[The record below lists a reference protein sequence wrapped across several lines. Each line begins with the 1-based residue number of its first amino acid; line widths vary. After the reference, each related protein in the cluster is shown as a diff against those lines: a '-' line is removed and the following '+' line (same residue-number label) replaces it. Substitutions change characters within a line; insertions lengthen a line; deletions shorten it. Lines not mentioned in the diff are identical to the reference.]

1 MKIKSI
7 IFLFIIAFPSN
18 AQGLDTLQVNKPKS
32 FPSWTLFVPGATYY
46 YNGRIV
52 EGLTFSA
59 IEIGGIVMGL
69 HYDNTLKSNSTSPY
83 YNYPL
88 FIGLK
93 TLDVDKCDWVRNK
106 LELIKY
112 FHPDFK
118 YDPISEQELFLA
130 PFKAENVFTVVT
142 LGLVGVAFVELW
154 LDGRGVEKRID
165 KVQQMYFL
173 DRYIDRNPALAIYS
187 TTSLAMSWGAGISE
201 EYYFRNGLMPVL
213 DYEYGQTNGL
223 IFSSVTFGVL
233 HLSNLLFSNK
243 PDYGQALAQVIEATL
258 TSLVLGQDVHNRG
271 YKIGPAV
278 AAHAWYD
285 FTLMLG
291 SFLINPKENVFAVKV
306 NFNIQ

>member
-7 IFLFIIAFPSN
+7 IFIFIVAFSLN
-18 AQGLDTLQVNKPKS
+18 AQVLDTLQTEKPKS
-32 FPSWTLFVPGATYY
+32 FPAWTFIVPGATYFY
-46 YNGRIV
+46 DGRIA
-52 EGLTFSA
+52 EGMTFSA
-59 IEIGGIVMGL
+59 IEITGIVIGL

-93 TLDVDKCDWVRNK
+93 AFDVDKCDFWRNK
-106 LELIKY
+106 LELMKY
-112 FHPDFK
+112 IHPDFR
-118 YDPISEQELFLA
+118 YDQISEQDLFLA
-130 PFKAENVFTVVT
+130 PFKAENVFTPVT
-142 LGLVGVAFVELW
+142 LGLIGIAFVELW

-173 DRYIDRNPALAIYS
+173 DRYIDRNPALAFYG
-187 TTSLAMSWGAGISE
+187 TASLAMSWSAGISE
-201 EYYFRNGLMPVL
+201 EYFYRNGLMPVL
-213 DYEYGQTNGL
+213 DYKYGQTNGL

-233 HLSNLLFSNK
+233 HLSNLLLSEK
-243 PDYGQALAQVIEATL
+243 PDYGQALVQVVEATL
-258 TSLVLGQDVHNRG
+258 AGLILGQDVHNRG

-291 SFLINPKENVFAVKV
+291 SFLINPEKNVFAVKV
-306 NFNIQ
+306 KFNIN

>member
-1 MKIKSI
+1 
-7 IFLFIIAFPSN
+7 
-18 AQGLDTLQVNKPKS
+18 
-32 FPSWTLFVPGATYY
+32 
-46 YNGRIV
+46 
-52 EGLTFSA
+52 
-59 IEIGGIVMGL
+59 
-69 HYDNTLKSNSTSPY
+69 
-83 YNYPL
+83 
-88 FIGLK
+88 
-93 TLDVDKCDWVRNK
+93 
-106 LELIKY
+106 
-112 FHPDFK
+112 
-118 YDPISEQELFLA
+118 
-130 PFKAENVFTVVT
+130 
-142 LGLVGVAFVELW
+142 
-154 LDGRGVEKRID
+154 
-165 KVQQMYFL
+165 
-173 DRYIDRNPALAIYS
+173 
-187 TTSLAMSWGAGISE
+187 MSWGAGISE